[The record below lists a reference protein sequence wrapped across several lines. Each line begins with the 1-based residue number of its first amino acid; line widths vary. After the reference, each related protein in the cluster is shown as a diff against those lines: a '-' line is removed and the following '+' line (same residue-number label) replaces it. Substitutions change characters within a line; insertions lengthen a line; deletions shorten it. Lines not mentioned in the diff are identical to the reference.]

1 MQYLVS
7 FIVLQS
13 SFITLKKYVT
23 VTYVGHPVDEEKR
36 AGCFTLLVFLMSCDC
51 VSVLWLFLMVPLVG
65 LKCVNVVFPG
75 YAHLLL
81 KKKTLLNK

>member
-23 VTYVGHPVDEEKR
+23 VTYVDEEET
-36 AGCFTLLVFLMSCDC
+36 AGCFTLLVFLVSCDC
-51 VSVLWLFLMVPLVG
+51 VSVLWLFLMVPWVG

-75 YAHLLL
+75 NALLPL